1 MTISNWVSICCMT
14 FVFGASLGGLVTQWV
29 YRVRA
34 PKLVRKDELGQ
45 RVTKVGQAWG
55 MLDPED
61 LPTHFLDTF
70 LLRYFWYGL
79 RGGPFVRSDGN
90 FDWEMLILAN
100 PQLKPAP
107 ELFHQLTG
115 HKLSLMQLD
124 WCAAQFFE
132 RQAKQVRSGN
142 PDPLCVGPVFVSAN
156 AVNPQ
161 PKDILQE
168 SANIKTA

>member
-1 MTISNWVSICCMT
+1 MTIWPGSFIALLVIV
-14 FVFGASLGGLVTQWV
+14 FVFGASIGGLINQKF

-34 PKLVRKDELGQ
+34 PKLVRNDELGQ

-55 MLDPED
+55 MLDTED

-70 LLRYFWYGL
+70 VLRFFWYGL
-79 RGGPFVRSDGN
+79 TVPDNAKR
-90 FDWEMLILAN
+90 FDWEELAEAN
-100 PQLKPAP
+100 LQLKPAP

-132 RQAKQVRSGN
+132 RQAKQLR
-142 PDPLCVGPVFVSAN
+142 SAN
-156 AVNPQ
+156 TVKILEPEV
-161 PKDILQE
+161 LQE
-168 SANIKTA
+168 IANIKTA